1 MISSSTLIL
10 YFPELRNSISFVP
23 GGMGG
28 LGGGGIWDGVGGG
41 GIGGGGGAGIW
52 ERFCVRYG
60 VGAVGIFDSD
70 TATVLPNALLKASLS
85 VGNFVVIL
93 SYQGDLHCINAD
105 SPS

>member
-1 MISSSTLIL
+1 MGAGGGGGGAGIWDG
-10 YFPELRNSISFVP
+10 VGG

-28 LGGGGIWDGVGGG
+28 LGGGGIW
-41 GIGGGGGAGIW
+41 
-52 ERFCVRYG
+52 ERFCVWDG
-60 VGAVGIFDSD
+60 VDAVGIFDSD